1 MQGPN
6 PTEPANYTGSYTSQY
21 RVIIADILKE
31 LIKMAPNIH
40 QILSNRILYF
50 VDLLLGGQGLYYT

>member
-1 MQGPN
+1 V
-6 PTEPANYTGSYTSQY
+6 EY